1 MLMSHKLASVAVAA
15 SVSLFSLQASADIV
29 IVTITG
35 ETTYDPAGIFG
46 PIGAD
51 ITAVY
56 GFNTQRGVFAEN
68 DTGSSVSGGSVHGL
82 PSPSLG
88 VVVISAARIIT
99 FQGAYNAQLDNNH
112 DNFGTANGGPTWNS
126 NLFQT
131 VEDSESSYIQSGA
144 NLDSLGLLPPSITRP
159 FSLVCQNNCTG
170 SGYYIGLPFV
180 FTEATVTLR
189 DFPTAVPG
197 PIVGAGLP
205 GLILAGAGLLGWW
218 RRRQKPA

>member
-1 MLMSHKLASVAVAA
+1 MLMSHKFALVAVAA
-15 SVSLFSLQASADIV
+15 SVSLFSLQASADII

-35 ETTYDPAGIFG
+35 ETTYPAGIFG

-68 DTGSSVSGGSVHGL
+68 DISSSVTGGTAHGL

-88 VVVISAARIIT
+88 AVVISAARIIS
-99 FQGAYNAQLDNNH
+99 FQGATYAQLDNYH
-112 DNFGTANGGPTWNS
+112 DNFGTANGGQTFDS

-131 VEDSESSYIQSGA
+131 VEDSDSSYIQSGA

-180 FTEATVTLR
+180 FTENTVTLR

-197 PIVGAGLP
+197 PIAGAGLP
-205 GLILAGAGLLGWW
+205 GLILAGGGLLGWW
-218 RRRQKPA
+218 RRRKKIA